1 MRLSNLFVLTAV
13 FVTCSPAVEQINW
26 FSNGFTAVNKPN
38 LHTGT
43 VSYSSLNG
51 KLIGANIDIDVLQG
65 LGVPSNSN
73 LFVNCFS
80 CRLSFAS
87 GSNVSNT
94 SGTSWTFNAIGSTI
108 QVTGGFDLNKNG
120 VLDASDIQPGAV
132 LLSGVFSTPVSV
144 TTPNL
149 AKPDILLTASTVLN
163 VVNTQLANFY
173 GVPGGY
179 TWNGVYSQTIDS
191 SRPQFA
197 TSGAGKGH
205 YKIGTVAMRNGLLT
219 DTLVTPEPT
228 DLLLF
233 TSVTGILMGCVVL
246 RRRFSTVAP
255 STSRT
260 SAT

>member
-1 MRLSNLFVLTAV
+1 VRLLNLLAVTAL
-13 FVTCSPAVEQINW
+13 FVTCSFAAEQINW
-26 FSNGFTAVNKPN
+26 FSNGFTATNQPN

-43 VSYSSLNG
+43 ISYSSLNG
-51 KLIGANIDIDVLQG
+51 KLVGANIDIDVLQG

-73 LFVNCFS
+73 LFVSCFS
-80 CRLSFAS
+80 CRLSFVS
-87 GSNVSNT
+87 GGNVSNT
-94 SGTSWTFNAIGSTI
+94 SGTSWTFNATSSSI

-132 LLSGVFSTPVSV
+132 LLSGVFSSPIAV

-179 TWNGVYSQTIDS
+179 TWNGAYSQTIDS

-205 YKIGTVAMRNGLLT
+205 YKITTVAMRNGLLT

-228 DLLLF
+228 DLLLSS
-233 TSVTGILMGCVVL
+233 SVTGILMGGVVF
-246 RRRFSTVAP
+246 RRRFRIAARSTWP
-255 STSRT
+255 T